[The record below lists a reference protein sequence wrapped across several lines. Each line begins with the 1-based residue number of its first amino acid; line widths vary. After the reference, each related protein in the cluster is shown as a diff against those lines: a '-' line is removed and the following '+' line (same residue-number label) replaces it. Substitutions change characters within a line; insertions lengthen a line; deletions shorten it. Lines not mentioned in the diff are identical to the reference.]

1 MKSNDPETI
10 FNGCFW
16 PETGPQCVYI
26 CRYINDEAKPEAV
39 PYLEKRNE
47 LVRTLDPDHVTYSVE
62 DTGESATLKLY
73 RNTSTLFGVDPY
85 PCTRA
90 RFLSVFLPRSCW
102 P

>member
-1 MKSNDPETI
+1 M
-10 FNGCFW
+10 FW
-16 PETGPQCVYI
+16 GLLIYPYI
-26 CRYINDEAKPEAV
+26 SLCHRRYINDEAKPEAV

-90 RFLSVFLPRSCW
+90 RFRSVFLPRSCW

>member
-1 MKSNDPETI
+1 MTLKTI

-47 LVRTLDPDHVTYSVE
+47 LVRTLDPDHVT
-62 DTGESATLKLY
+62 
-73 RNTSTLFGVDPY
+73 
-85 PCTRA
+85 
-90 RFLSVFLPRSCW
+90 
-102 P
+102 